1 MPFTVKLLSLLASGA
16 LLAAPAL
23 AQSQPPLRIRGEIT
37 AVDTSSL
44 TVRHQSGETVVLAIK
59 PEATVGAVKNVA
71 LADIKPGSYI
81 GTATKTQPDGALVAV
96 EVLVFPETARG
107 SGEGHYAWDLMPGAM
122 MTNANVET
130 VMSGVSGRNM
140 KLSYKGGSK
149 NVLVPENVP
158 VVTPTSATR
167 ADLQVGKKVF
177 VVAEGE
183 APNFRAARIVVEK
196 DGVAPPM

>member
-1 MPFTVKLLSLLASGA
+1 MTFTVKLLSLLASGA

-23 AQSQPPLRIRGEIT
+23 AQSQSPVRIRGEIM

-44 TVRHQSGETVVLAIK
+44 TVRHQSGETVVMAIK

-81 GTATKTQPDGALVAV
+81 GTATKTLPDGALVAV
-96 EVLVFPETARG
+96 EVLVFPEAARG
-107 SGEGHYAWDLMPGAM
+107 NGEGHYAWDLMPGAM

-130 VMSGVSGRNM
+130 VMAGVNGRNM

-149 NVLVPENVP
+149 DVLVPENVP
-158 VVTPTSATR
+158 VVTPTPATR
-167 ADLQVGKKVF
+167 ADLLVGKKVF
-177 VVAEGE
+177 VIAEGE
-183 APNFRAARIVVEK
+183 APNLRAARIFVEK